1 MAVSDG
7 QVLKAAV
14 EMVLADGTIAQNVF
28 HFICNFVTDQDASDI
43 LDAIEQYVEDI
54 YQSIQGYLDN
64 SLTMN
69 PMLVDKI
76 EWNATE
82 QIWEVVG
89 FLGSRTPSIT
99 VTSTDD
105 PLPNQMAG
113 VLVANTLRP
122 KSRGRKFFPG
132 LVETAATHG
141 DLIAAALTAFTTAL
155 NHYLADETVTSGN
168 VLSPGVPREAAGTF
182 LEFTVGVV
190 NSILGTQRR
199 RKPGVGA

>member
-1 MAVSDG
+1 MAISDG
-7 QVLKAAV
+7 QVLKAVV
-14 EMVLADGTIAQNVF
+14 EMVLEDGTISQNVY
-28 HFICNFVTDQDASDI
+28 HFICNFLTDQDASDI

-54 YQSIQGYLDN
+54 YGSIAAYLNDGM
-64 SLTMN
+64 TFN
-69 PMLVDKI
+69 PILVDKI
-76 EWNATE
+76 DWNATE
-82 QIWEVVG
+82 GLWEVEGYVG
-89 FLGSRTPSIT
+89 ARTPT
-99 VTSTDD
+99 VTITNTDD

-132 LVETAATHG
+132 LVETSALQG

-155 NHYLADETVTSGN
+155 NHYLADETVTSSN
-168 VLSPGVPREAAGTF
+168 VLSPGVPREDAGTF